1 MFRKIL
7 YITLVTISSSWATTL
22 DEIVNKV
29 IENNQDLKSL
39 TKAVEVSNQQIELS
53 NNWKNPVLTF
63 GANDIQFSDVTK
75 RDLEPMQA
83 QYIGFSQII
92 PMGNKLDIQ
101 EDIARSDKKITSFTL
116 ANRKLELRSKV
127 YEYVYNILIF
137 EKKYKLLIKY
147 QDNIEK
153 LEELSNAFYENG
165 KMKQSDILK
174 IKILHSKLELRKV
187 NLKNL
192 INNLYLKLE
201 ELTFSSI
208 DKIEASLLLRSI
220 KFDGDVETH
229 PKILMTKELS
239 QKFNSLSKYEK
250 ANKSSDWKVNV
261 AYFNRD
267 SKYEDYANV
276 SVNIPLS
283 FYNTEDTKAL
293 KAKLKSQE
301 VMSKLDNLK
310 QKFKISTKTLLNNID
325 KATKKY
331 EILKETMIPL
341 QKGIQQNLD
350 SYNSF
355 SQTSPQ
361 ESIKNLNEVIS
372 YEMMLLDEL
381 KEYFISYSKLTYFK
395 QGKL

>member
-1 MFRKIL
+1 MLRKIL
-7 YITLVTISSSWATTL
+7 YITLITISSSWATTL

-39 TKAVEVSNQQIELS
+39 SKAVEVSNQQIELS

-63 GANDIQFSDVTK
+63 GVNDIQFDDVTK

-83 QYIGFSQII
+83 QYVGFSQII
-92 PMGNKLDIQ
+92 PTGNKLDLQ
-101 EDIARSDKKITSFTL
+101 ENIAKSDKKISAFAL
-116 ANRKLELRSKV
+116 DNRKLELKSKV

-137 EKKYKLLIKY
+137 EKKYELLIKY
-147 QDNIEK
+147 QNNIQK

-174 IKILHSKLELRKV
+174 IKILHSKIELRKV

-201 ELTFSSI
+201 ELTFISI
-208 DKIEASLLLRSI
+208 DKIEASLKPRSVS
-220 KFDGDVETH
+220 FDGDMEDH
-229 PKILMTKELS
+229 PKILMTKEFS
-239 QKFNSLSKYEK
+239 TKFNTLSKYEK
-250 ANKSSDWKVNV
+250 ANKNSDWKVNV

-267 SKYEDYANV
+267 SKYEDYANI

-283 FYNTEDTKAL
+283 FYDTEDTKSI

-301 VMSKLDNLK
+301 AMSKLDNLK

-331 EILKETMIPL
+331 AILKETMIPL
-341 QKGIQQNLD
+341 QEDVQTNLE

-355 SQTSPQ
+355 SQVSPQ

-381 KEYFISYSKLTYFK
+381 KDYFTSYSKLTYFT
-395 QGKL
+395 QGKI

>member
-7 YITLVTISSSWATTL
+7 YITLITISSSWATTL

-92 PMGNKLDIQ
+92 PMGDKLDIQ
-101 EDIARSDKKITSFTL
+101 EDIAKSDKKITSFTL
-116 ANRKLELRSKV
+116 ENRKLELKSKV

-174 IKILHSKLELRKV
+174 IKILHSKIELRKV

-208 DKIEASLLLRSI
+208 DKIEASLLPRAIS
-220 KFDGDVETH
+220 FDGDLENH

-355 SQTSPQ
+355 SQASPQ

-381 KEYFISYSKLTYFK
+381 KEYFTSYSKLTYFK